1 MTKSTTAAVSFV
13 AALGSLVAKGTGN
26 ALGPLVTALRA
37 FVSDKSSSD
46 TTTATAAANA
56 TATGLCSLVGEH
68 AGARAGSLVS
78 ASRGHIFR
86 FRVHDILADDLPLEL
101 RYSGMRMEG
110 CLVCSST
117 EKREA
122 RSEKREA
129 RSEKRETR
137 KPSLTMSYWK
147 ITSFGTNASLPHPST
162 RFWNKKT
169 KNFITRHY
177 KFKICGKTK
186 KKGGGEGNYSSYPAR
201 RACTATVSPSL
212 FFYNTNRSTV
222 ALILSYKKLSIFKSR
237 L

>member
-129 RSEKRETR
+129 RSEKREARNEKTFSHDELLEDYEFR
-137 KPSLTMSYWK
+137 HERIVTA
-147 ITSFGTNASLPHPST
+147 SFDEILKQENKKFYYASL
-162 RFWNKKT
+162 
-169 KNFITRHY
+169 
-177 KFKICGKTK
+177 
-186 KKGGGEGNYSSYPAR
+186 
-201 RACTATVSPSL
+201 
-212 FFYNTNRSTV
+212 
-222 ALILSYKKLSIFKSR
+222 
-237 L
+237 